1 MADRQQKHSS
11 SSSFESV
18 NPKRICQD
26 FMSDQISGIVQQGAG
41 GIKSS
46 KRDAE
51 TYVKKL
57 DSSIEH
63 VVKYHYA
70 KVKSQFSIE
79 DVPADPEG
87 LLVGIFQYCI
97 DNGIKDS
104 RERGIEPTHVGCVIS
119 SPLLDGGDIP
129 IPLRKINDNTIDSIL
144 NLFLKVAQSKRQQKV
159 TLWGEPFTVTITTV
173 DRSGLPFKRH
183 VKGGK
188 RRKLATVSHQINDQ
202 CLIKIS
208 NPDEFNYCL
217 FYALQA
223 TMVAKTRGWPRW
235 KLHRYLNNKHG
246 EKGKLQYDAVR
257 LIQQIDAPMNLDG
270 YDADTFVPRIVD
282 HWNNS
287 QQQHR
292 FAVFIFGSSGQY
304 KPLYKYIDNS
314 YDTPLLLYYSN
325 NHFDGVQKQG
335 GLFGKPY
342 CLECERPYD
351 KASEHS
357 KSCKAR
363 CVLCS
368 RIDVLYRI
376 VAFDLETMQHQT
388 MDPNQPEKRQHQP
401 NFIAARVACPDC
413 IENGKWKRATAG
425 CQICGPYRT
434 VAFCQRRFVDTQ
446 VDKQV
451 VTENPLKAFVD
462 WLVFQL
468 PKKYDTYAYSHFG
481 GRFDM
486 VLVFRELF
494 RIGFNPNMLRKGNK
508 LYEMKVH
515 QKKKSN
521 PNIIF
526 RDSYNLMPC
535 ALGELVPSY
544 GLDVDDKPFFPH
556 LANRPENYGRE
567 IFPTPND
574 YLASGMMPEKR
585 KKFDEWYA
593 EHRHEPF
600 LLDEALP
607 SYCTNDVEI
616 LMAALVAFRREFFE
630 VSRRNEGIVA
640 KRAASDDHHDGIDV
654 LRECMTIAGACMRH
668 FRMNHLPAEHLAIV
682 PERGYDNAQN
692 QSELSRRFLNWYME
706 HHKVHV
712 QMANSSGGEKRIGQY
727 FVDGWVEAERKAIE
741 VNGCVW
747 HACTTCYPDDEML
760 MPNGKTA
767 GAVRERNAKRME
779 FIQSQ
784 VDKLEVYWECE
795 IERMLAKDK
804 QMRTRFE
811 EYPDDGP
818 LRIRDAFMGG
828 RTGPLKL
835 LHTVGADEKISYFD
849 FTSLYPYINCTTR
862 YPVGHPKVHV
872 LNQEVEWRSAA
883 DNPYPLAL
891 LKVWVV
897 PPRQI
902 DVPVLPVKV
911 DDRLCFPLC
920 MKCTKEHPKG
930 GMKKDYKCYHSDE
943 QRGWVSTCT
952 SIELNAALNEGY
964 LVTKVFRVLEYEQS
978 DDKLFRPYIAE
989 FMAQKIQASGF
1000 DSSIRGNAEK
1010 EQQFVRECAE
1020 QFDITIDP
1028 TKMAANKGK
1037 RSIAKL
1043 CLNNL
1048 WGRFS
1053 LRNYGLSQTLI
1064 TDDPAVL
1071 GDFLDNRSIDVMTI
1085 DELDEEHILIT
1096 YEKKKEWVTEH
1107 GCSNIVISLWT
1118 TSAARLLLLKAMQ
1131 KVVRT
1136 IGCQLFYTDT
1146 DSLVLSHPLDFC
1158 PLKTGQH
1165 LGEFTDEY
1173 PDHEILEF
1181 CSGGAKQYGLVLRR
1195 KNTSSDVELEYVL
1208 KVRGMTL
1215 NYDVINN
1222 QGLRY
1227 ETFKQQVMRYAR
1239 TGEIEQI
1246 RIEYPNFL
1254 QPSIRSGGSV
1264 TSTQMQKCYRPY
1276 TQKQIMSQN
1285 NDENSQPP
1293 VLDGPYPRAQD
1304 DIEFVEDEA
1313 PVLLEVLDR
1322 LSRGG
1327 IREVRPVGPFSFALT
1342 DCSATFNAFAVL
1354 FDCETPV
1361 TFDECHS
1368 RHVFEHKDKARL
1380 IYISEDGSA
1389 VQVDGVVKQ
1398 GEHVI
1403 SIDTLYLDKRNEDF
1417 RLSECIPSIERTAQQ
1432 CQCVQPVPRLGSMRD
1447 EHLDACVLMETVGS
1461 GHRLYIFEFAD
1472 CVQVL

>member
-1 MADRQQKHSS
+1 MESHSTKHSS
-11 SSSFESV
+11 NSPIDHIL
-18 NPKRICQD
+18 PKKPRQ
-26 FMSDQISGIVQQGAG
+26 GIVQQGEG
-41 GIKSS
+41 GTESS

-51 TYVKKL
+51 AYVKKL
-57 DSSIEH
+57 YSSIEH

-119 SPLLDGGDIP
+119 SSLLDGGDIP
-129 IPLRKINDNTIDSIL
+129 IPLRKINDNTINSIL
-144 NLFLKVAQSKRQQKV
+144 NLFLKVAQSKQQQKV
-159 TLWGEPFTVTITTV
+159 TLWGEPFMVTITTV
-173 DRSGLPFKRH
+173 DRYGLPSKRH
-183 VKGGK
+183 VKGGQ
-188 RRKLATVSHQINDQ
+188 RRKLATVRHQINDQ

-208 NPDEFNYCL
+208 NPDDLNYCL

-223 TMVAKTRGWPRW
+223 TMVAKTRGWPRM
-235 KLHRYLNNKHG
+235 KFHRYLNNKHG
-246 EKGKLQYDAVR
+246 QKGQLQCDTVQ
-257 LIQQIDAPMNLDG
+257 LMQQIEAPMNLEG
-270 YDADTFVPRIVD
+270 YDAETFVPRVVN
-282 HWNNS
+282 HWNQA

-368 RIDVLYRI
+368 RMGPEFPCSSTPGFYKECSGCYKRFRNNDCYHYHLHSNFCMRSKKCKNCGVIWDVLDNNKKGRKGHQCGENFCRLCNNYHNTERGCFIQPFEPKQQNVPYRI
-376 VAFDLETMQHQT
+376 VAFDLETMQHQA
-388 MDPNQPEKRQHQP
+388 MDPRQPEKKQHQP

-413 IENGKWKRATAG
+413 IDNGKRNKATAV

-434 VAFCQRRFVDTQ
+434 VAFCQRRFMDTQ
-446 VDKQV
+446 VNKQV

-515 QKKKSN
+515 QKKNSN

-535 ALGELVPSY
+535 SLGELIPSY

-600 LLDEALP
+600 LLDEALA

-640 KRAASDDHHDGIDV
+640 KRAASDEHHNGIDV

-668 FRMNHLPAEHLAIV
+668 FRMNHLPSGHLAIV

-692 QSELSRRFLNWYME
+692 QSELSRRFLHWYME
-706 HHKVHV
+706 QHKVQV
-712 QMANSSGGEKRIGQY
+712 RMANSPGGEKRIGQY
-727 FVDGWVEAERKAIE
+727 FVDGWVEAERRAIE

-747 HACTTCYPDDEML
+747 HACTACYPDDEML

-767 GAVRERNAKRME
+767 GAVRERNVKRME
-779 FIQSQ
+779 FIRNQ
-784 VDKLEVYWECE
+784 VDKLDVYWECE

-804 QMRTRFE
+804 QMKMRFE

-835 LHTVGADEKISYFD
+835 LHNVGADEKISYFD

-872 LNQEVEWRSAA
+872 LNFEVEWRSAA

-920 MKCTKEHPKG
+920 IACAKEYPTG
-930 GMKKDYKCYHSDE
+930 GVDNDYHCQHTDQ

-952 SIELNAALNEGY
+952 SIELNVALDEGY
-964 LVTKVFRVLEYEQS
+964 RVTRVFRVLEYEQS

-1085 DELDEEHILIT
+1085 DELEEEHILIT

-1131 KVVRT
+1131 KVVRSW
-1136 IGCQLFYTDT
+1136 GCQLLYTDT

-1173 PDHEILEF
+1173 PDHEIREF

-1195 KNTSSDVELEYVL
+1195 KNTSSDAELEYVL

-1254 QPSIRSGGSV
+1254 QPNIRSGGSV

-1276 TQKQIMSQN
+1276 VGKGIIG
-1285 NDENSQPP
+1285 ND
-1293 VLDGPYPRAQD
+1293 
-1304 DIEFVEDEA
+1304 
-1313 PVLLEVLDR
+1313 
-1322 LSRGG
+1322 
-1327 IREVRPVGPFSFALT
+1327 
-1342 DCSATFNAFAVL
+1342 FN
-1354 FDCETPV
+1354 
-1361 TFDECHS
+1361 
-1368 RHVFEHKDKARL
+1368 
-1380 IYISEDGSA
+1380 
-1389 VQVDGVVKQ
+1389 VKNF
-1398 GEHVI
+1398 GH
-1403 SIDTLYLDKRNEDF
+1403 TL
-1417 RLSECIPSIERTAQQ
+1417 
-1432 CQCVQPVPRLGSMRD
+1432 
-1447 EHLDACVLMETVGS
+1447 
-1461 GHRLYIFEFAD
+1461 
-1472 CVQVL
+1472 